1 VKKSCVLNEWNRS
14 FNCCDQ
20 VIGQTEFIY
29 GMRDMERKSMLHVLD
44 GIKLGEDFGRGISIH
59 MSIT

>member
-1 VKKSCVLNEWNRS
+1 VLNEWNRS